1 LGPAQGTAASV
12 CRFLPAGVQYSLESD
27 WIAMGA
33 RAELVIEVPAVTV
46 DSILLDHAVQ
56 PRFDLLSIDAE
67 GHERKVFK
75 GLSLRCWC
83 PRRVLLEDHETGHQ
97 KRQHMLSQ
105 GCQWLPRTGL
115 NCWYGPATLISAA
128 VITPQPTLNSQCH

>member
-1 LGPAQGTAASV
+1 
-12 CRFLPAGVQYSLESD
+12 
-27 WIAMGA
+27 MGA

-97 KRQHMLSQ
+97 KRQHMLSH
-105 GCQWLPRTGL
+105 GLPMASSNRAQLLVWASHT
-115 NCWYGPATLISAA
+115 YQRRRDHAPANAQFA
-128 VITPQPTLNSQCH
+128 VPLKG